1 MKKSIYLT
9 GFLLLSL
16 FSLSAQTLISGKV
29 LDENKQA
36 LIGANVYIKGTVEG
50 ASTDTEGFFQF
61 ESTSNGEQVLVV
73 SCLGYQTHEKKDL
86 INNLK
91 DLIIIMKQEELG
103 LDEIVVTAST
113 FSIGKS
119 RTVKKMNA
127 LDVVLTGSSNGDIY
141 GALQT
146 LPGTQKVGEDGKLY
160 VRGGETR
167 ESQTFIDGMHILF
180 PYTSTA
186 QNTPVRSRF
195 SPFLFKGINLS
206 LGGYDSE
213 YGQALSSVLPMETKD
228 VASSTKFG
236 VNASPLSIGGGG
248 TYVWKKTSV
257 SANVNYTNKG
267 LYSKVFPDD
276 YQWKKD
282 YRSLAGEVQIRSQ
295 LGRNSVHKLYLG
307 VDRTAF
313 IRTITDDL
321 NNTPTRNFD
330 LTRDN
335 YYINSTFVTR
345 TKNNYHLFFGTAY
358 SYASNKYK
366 NTNLVGDAFTDHES
380 ELHAKAKIEK
390 SISKFYKLHG
400 GFEAYLKNHSQ
411 TYEDNSSVL
420 LMNNDL
426 QRNLYAGYIDNQ
438 FKLKK
443 YLYANASAR
452 LEYSELLNSWNLA
465 PRLSLNYIN
474 NGFQASAIVG
484 KYFQEQEDDV
494 MFSNNDI
501 GRQESCMHYI
511 LSGSYELGGTVLKVE
526 LYKKNYEGL
535 GLLQNDAYSSSGYGN
550 SKGIDAY
557 LSGES
562 SPLRLKYT
570 MAYSYNDSKRL
581 FKDYAVESVP
591 LFSTK
596 HNASLSLRY
605 YIPAL
610 KAYAGLTYSY
620 ASGRPYN
627 NPNKA
632 GFINSKAPEYHSLD
646 CNITF
651 LLSKN
656 VILYSSVTN
665 VLGRKNVYG
674 YTYSNTAN
682 AEGVYNRKP
691 IVNSR
696 KQFYYVGIFIS
707 LKSDSAYDVSSF

>member
-1 MKKSIYLT
+1 MKKTICLT
-9 GFLLLSL
+9 GFLLLNL
-16 FSLSAQTLISGKV
+16 FLLNAQTRITGKV
-29 LDENKQA
+29 TDENKQA
-36 LIGANVYIKGTVEG
+36 LPGANVYIKGTVEG
-50 ASTDTEGFFQF
+50 ASTDTHGFFQF
-61 ESTSNGEQVLVV
+61 ESTAKGEQILVV
-73 SCLGYQTHEKKDL
+73 SCLGYQTHEKRDL
-86 INNLK
+86 IENLK
-91 DLIIIMKQEELG
+91 DVILIMKQEELS

-119 RTVKKMNA
+119 RTIKKMNA

-167 ESQTFIDGMHILF
+167 ESQTFIDGMHVLF

-186 QNTPVRSRF
+186 QNTPARSKF
-195 SPFLFKGINLS
+195 SPFLFQGINLS

-236 VNASPLSIGGGG
+236 VNASPLSVGGGG
-248 TYVWKKTSV
+248 TYAWEKTSL
-257 SANVNYTNKG
+257 SANVNYTNKS

-282 YRSLAGEVQIRSQ
+282 YRSLAGEVQLRSQ

-313 IRTITDDL
+313 IRSITDDL
-321 NNTPTRNFD
+321 NNSPTRNFD
-330 LTRDN
+330 LARDN
-335 YYINSTFVTR
+335 YYINSTFTSR
-345 TKNNYHLFFGTAY
+345 TKNNYQLFFGTAY
-358 SYASNKYK
+358 SYASNKYQ
-366 NTNLVGDAFTDHES
+366 NTNLVGDTFSDHES

-390 SISKFYKLHG
+390 NVSRFYKIRG
-400 GFEAYLKNHSQ
+400 GFEAYIKSHSQ
-411 TYEDNSSVL
+411 TYEDNSML
-420 LMNNDL
+420 ILMDNNL
-426 QRNLYAGYIDNQ
+426 NRNLYAGYIDNQ

-452 LEYSELLNSWNLA
+452 VEYSDVLNSWNLA

-474 NGFQASAIVG
+474 DGFQASAIVG

-494 MFSNNDI
+494 MFSKNTI

-511 LSGSYELGGTVLKVE
+511 LSGSYELDGTVLKVE
-526 LYKKNYEGL
+526 LYKKKYAGL
-535 GLLQNDAYSSSGYGN
+535 GLLENDTYSSSGYGN

-562 SPLRLKYT
+562 NSLRLKYT
-570 MAYSYNDSKRL
+570 LAYSYNDSKRL
-581 FKDYAVESVP
+581 YQDYAIESMP

-605 YIPAL
+605 SIPAL
-610 KAYAGLTYSY
+610 KAYAGATHSY
-620 ASGRPYN
+620 ASGRPYQ

-646 CNITF
+646 CNMTF

-665 VLGRKNVYG
+665 VLGRENVYG

-682 AEGVYNRKP
+682 TEGIYNRKP

-707 LKSDSAYDVSSF
+707 LKSDNAYDVSSF